1 MRPAPRRPQSSARSC
16 LPSYAA
22 TAGRGVSRT
31 VDAAGPDGRL
41 AGRLPDAEVWP
52 RSRSASGGRQ
62 AKLKKRR
69 RGDSTKARH
78 EMTPVIE
85 VTGLT
90 KRYGG
95 QAVVDGISFHV
106 EQGEIFGIL
115 GPNGAGKTTA
125 VECLE
130 GLRKRDD
137 GQVRILGLDPRT
149 DGHRLH
155 RRIGVQ
161 LQESQLQD
169 KLKVRE
175 ALELYA
181 SFYPDPADWRELL
194 ERWGLAGKAG
204 TRFAKLSGGQ
214 KQRLFIALALIGQ
227 PEVVFLDELTSG
239 LDPGARHATW
249 DLISQVRAQG
259 VTVVLVSHFMDE
271 VEELCDRVAILEQG
285 RIAALDT
292 PTGLVDRV
300 GGEYRL
306 RFRPMAPL
314 DEQSLTTLP
323 GVTGASRHGAQVS
336 VTGTGDFAS
345 DVTAELARRQ
355 VLVAD
360 LRIEGR
366 SLDSAFV
373 ALTGRTMES

>member
-1 MRPAPRRPQSSARSC
+1 
-16 LPSYAA
+16 
-22 TAGRGVSRT
+22 
-31 VDAAGPDGRL
+31 
-41 AGRLPDAEVWP
+41 
-52 RSRSASGGRQ
+52 
-62 AKLKKRR
+62 
-69 RGDSTKARH
+69 
-78 EMTPVIE
+78 MTPVIE

-106 EQGEIFGIL
+106 ERGEIFGIL

-130 GLRKRDD
+130 GLRRRDA
-137 GQVRILGLDPRT
+137 GQVRILGLDPKT

-155 RRIGVQ
+155 QRIGVQ
-161 LQESQLQD
+161 LQETQLQD

-181 SFYPDPADWRELL
+181 SFYPDPADWRKLL
-194 ERWGLAGKAG
+194 DRWGLASQAG
-204 TRFAKLSGGQ
+204 TGFGTLSGGQ
-214 KQRLFIALALIGQ
+214 KQRLFIALALVGN
-227 PEVVFLDELTSG
+227 PEVVFLDELTAG
-239 LDPGARHATW
+239 LDPGARRATW
-249 DLISQVRAQG
+249 DLIGQVRDSG

-271 VEELCDRVAILEQG
+271 VEELCDRVAILERG

-292 PTGLVDRV
+292 PAGLVDSA
-300 GGEYRL
+300 GGEYRM

-314 DEQSLTTLP
+314 DEQWLTILP
-323 GVTGASRHGAQVS
+323 GVTDVGRHGAHIT

-345 DVTAELARRQ
+345 AVTAALARRQ
-355 VLVAD
+355 ITVAD

-366 SLDSAFV
+366 SLDSAYV
-373 ALTGRTMES
+373 ALTGRTMDT

>member
-1 MRPAPRRPQSSARSC
+1 MM
-16 LPSYAA
+16 
-22 TAGRGVSRT
+22 TA
-31 VDAAGPDGRL
+31 
-41 AGRLPDAEVWP
+41 
-52 RSRSASGGRQ
+52 
-62 AKLKKRR
+62 
-69 RGDSTKARH
+69 
-78 EMTPVIE
+78 VID

-106 EQGEIFGIL
+106 DKGEIFGIL

-130 GLRKRDD
+130 GLRKRDG
-137 GQVRILGLDPRT
+137 GQVRILGLDPLNDR
-149 DGHRLH
+149 HQLH
-155 RRIGVQ
+155 QRIGVQ

-181 SFYPDPADWRELL
+181 SFYPNPADWHELL
-194 ERWGLAGKAG
+194 QRWGLTGKAD
-204 TRFAKLSGGQ
+204 TRFSKLSGGQ
-214 KQRLFIALALIGQ
+214 KQRLFIALALIGN

-249 DLISQVRAQG
+249 DLIRKVREQG

-271 VEELCDRVAILEQG
+271 VEELCDRVAILERG

-292 PTGLVDRV
+292 PAGLVDHA
-300 GGEYRL
+300 GGEYRM

-314 DEQSLTTLP
+314 DEQSLTALP
-323 GVTGASRHGAQVS
+323 GVTAVSRHNAQVT

-345 DVTAELARRQ
+345 TVTAELARRQ

-366 SLDSAFV
+366 SLDSAYV
-373 ALTGRTMES
+373 ALTGQSMES

>member
-1 MRPAPRRPQSSARSC
+1 MM
-16 LPSYAA
+16 
-22 TAGRGVSRT
+22 TA
-31 VDAAGPDGRL
+31 
-41 AGRLPDAEVWP
+41 
-52 RSRSASGGRQ
+52 
-62 AKLKKRR
+62 
-69 RGDSTKARH
+69 
-78 EMTPVIE
+78 VIE

-90 KRYGG
+90 KRYGD
-95 QAVVDGISFHV
+95 QAVVDDIAFHV
-106 EQGEIFGIL
+106 DAGEIFGIL

-125 VECLE
+125 VECME
-130 GLRKRDD
+130 GLRRRDG
-137 GQVRILGLDPRT
+137 GQVRILGLDPLT
-149 DGHRLH
+149 DRHRLH
-155 RRIGVQ
+155 QRIGVQ
-161 LQESQLQD
+161 LQESQLQE

-181 SFYPDPADWRELL
+181 SFYPSPADWRELL
-194 ERWGLAGKAG
+194 ERWGLAEKADTG
-204 TRFAKLSGGQ
+204 FAKLSGGQ
-214 KQRLFIALALIGQ
+214 KQRLFIALALIGN

-271 VEELCDRVAILEQG
+271 VEELCDRVAILERG

-292 PTGLVDRV
+292 PAGLVDRA
-300 GGEYRL
+300 GGEYRV

-314 DEQSLTTLP
+314 DEQALTALP
-323 GVTGASRHGAQVS
+323 GVISAARRGNQVD

-345 DVTAELARRQ
+345 AVTAELARRQ

-366 SLDSAFV
+366 SLDSAYV
-373 ALTGRTMES
+373 ALTGRSMES